1 MERID
6 ELLTF
11 TGIKVAS
18 IKDLLNLINRLESD
32 DEDDIVIDEHD
43 LNLIMRDHEYAF
55 VTAAQHQGKNAALEV
70 MNSIIASLKL
80 KINEEELK
88 DHFAGAAMI
97 FQMNPEY
104 PFMEISAAMDLL
116 REMSCNEDIT
126 FGITSDQKLPSDF
139 IRVTAIIT
147 DKGDIIGVD
156 KLRTKGI

>member
-18 IKDLLNLINRLESD
+18 IKDLLELINRLKSD
-32 DEDDIVIDEHD
+32 DEDDIGIDEHD
-43 LNLIMRDHEYAF
+43 LNLIVRDKEYAF
-55 VTAAQHQGKNAALEV
+55 VAAAQYQGENAALEV

-80 KINEEELK
+80 KISEEELK
-88 DHFAGAAMI
+88 DHFAGAAMV
-97 FQMNPEY
+97 FQMNPGY

-116 REMSCNEDIT
+116 REMSYNEDIT
-126 FGITSDQKLPSDF
+126 FGITTDNKLPSDF

-147 DKGDIIGVD
+147 DKRDNIAMD
-156 KLRTKGI
+156 KLRTKDL